1 MEVNFVKLSPTQ
13 NMTLLITSPVDRK
26 DHAECASQ
34 LMRYESVHAEQ
45 TGFVEKPRNEK
56 AAARLQMAG
65 GEFCG
70 NAAMALAAL
79 IARDK
84 KLMRNG
90 THSLLLEVSG
100 HSALVECLITPKDGY
115 FIGKVRIPSPQFAE
129 SKEIT
134 VGDGVL
140 SAQMVHFSGITHMI
154 ITESLPEA
162 RKRALINGV
171 TQQYKDY
178 TKEDAL
184 GILFLNKAAMEMEP
198 FVYVPSAQSRVWERG
213 CGTGSA
219 AVGYAL
225 TLQEGR
231 SLSLDLQQP
240 GGIISVSSVFAD
252 GEVSEIWIEGRI
264 DMVAEGRA
272 YCALPTVTDEKAER
286 EALLAG
292 VAAWINERIKP

>member
-1 MEVNFVKLSPTQ
+1 MDVNFVKLSPTQ

-90 THSLLLEVSG
+90 THPLLLEVSG
-100 HSALVECLITPKDGY
+100 HGALVECMITPKDGY
-115 FIGKVRIPSPQFAE
+115 FIGKVKIPSPQFAE

-134 VGDGVL
+134 VGDWVL

-162 RKRALINGV
+162 KKSVLIDRV
-171 TQQYKDY
+171 TQQYMEY
-178 TKEDAL
+178 TKGDAL
-184 GILFLNKAAMEMEP
+184 GILFLNNATMEMEP

-225 TLQEGR
+225 TLQEGH
-231 SLSLDLQQP
+231 SLSLNLLQP

-252 GEVSEIWIEGRI
+252 GAVSEIWIEGRVDI
-264 DMVAEGRA
+264 VAEGRA
-272 YCALPTVTDEKAER
+272 YCALPTVTDERAER